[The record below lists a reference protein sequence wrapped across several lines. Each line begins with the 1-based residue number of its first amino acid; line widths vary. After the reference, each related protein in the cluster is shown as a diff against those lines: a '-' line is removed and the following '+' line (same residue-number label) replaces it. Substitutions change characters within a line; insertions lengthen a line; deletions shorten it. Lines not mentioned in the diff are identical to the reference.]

1 MQHFEKQLSSEVRF
15 KGRIFTV
22 TVDDVQ
28 LEDGEKS
35 VREIV
40 HHHGGA
46 CILPLFDNGDICLV
60 RQFRY
65 AFGEELWE
73 LPAGKLEQGEDPFD
87 AAKRELQEEC
97 GLTADHVIDLGKLYP
112 TVGYCSEIIHIY
124 LAEGLHPTQ
133 QHLDEDEFLD
143 VEKIPF
149 HTALDMVLRDEIP
162 DAKTQLAI
170 LKIHALRNPK

>member
-1 MQHFEKQLSSEVRF
+1 MHHERKLSSTEIFRGRVFRVTEDQVLLENNKQASREV
-15 KGRIFTV
+15 
-22 TVDDVQ
+22 
-28 LEDGEKS
+28 
-35 VREIV
+35 V
-40 HHHGGA
+40 HHNGGVCVA
-46 CILPLFDNGDICLV
+46 ALDQDDNLLFV

-65 AFGEELWE
+65 ALGEEVLE
-73 LPAGKLEQGEDPFD
+73 LPAGKREKGEDPELCGI
-87 AAKRELQEEC
+87 RELEEET
-97 GLTADHVIDLGKLYP
+97 GLKADNWQLLSRVMYP

-170 LKIHALRNPK
+170 LKIHALRNPN